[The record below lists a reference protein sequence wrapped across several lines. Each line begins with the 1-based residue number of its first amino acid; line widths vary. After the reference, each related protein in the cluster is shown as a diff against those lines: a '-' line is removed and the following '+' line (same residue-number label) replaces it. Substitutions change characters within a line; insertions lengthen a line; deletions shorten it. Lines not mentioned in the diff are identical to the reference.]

1 MEPSKMDEFVANAAL
16 LAAHLKEQC
25 ERAAASQQSSADD
38 LQGAAIVVRRT
49 IEEAKRELV
58 EHTGFAVS
66 TALAEKI
73 PAATH
78 DILETSARLKQVTDR
93 FQNEQAALERR
104 MRFLGTSTLGA
115 IAVACA
121 VLIAGTGYA
130 SWHNVKR
137 AQRSHADSEVLDAL
151 RQVTITACDG
161 APCIKLEDGLRRW
174 GKNRDYVLVD
184 GRKESN
190 GEPTDER
197 QPQ

>member
-1 MEPSKMDEFVANAAL
+1 MDEFLANAAL

-25 ERAAASQQSSADD
+25 ERATASQQSSADD
-38 LQGAAIVVRRT
+38 LRGAAIVVRRT
-49 IEEAKRELV
+49 IEEGKRELV
-58 EHTGFAVS
+58 EHAGSAVS

-73 PAATH
+73 PAATN

-93 FQNEQAALERR
+93 FHNEQAALERR
-104 MRFLGTSTLGA
+104 MRLLGTSTLSA

-130 SWHNVKR
+130 SWYNVKR
-137 AQRSHADSEVLDAL
+137 AQRAHADAEVLDAL

-184 GRKESN
+184 GRKESS
-190 GEPTDER
+190 GEPTGER
-197 QPQ
+197 QPK

>member
-1 MEPSKMDEFVANAAL
+1 MDSSKMDEFLANAAL

-25 ERAAASQQSSADD
+25 ERATASQQSSADD
-38 LQGAAIVVRRT
+38 LRGAAIVVRRT
-49 IEEAKRELV
+49 IEEGKRELV
-58 EHTGFAVS
+58 EHAGSAVS

-73 PAATH
+73 PAATN

-93 FQNEQAALERR
+93 FHNEQAALERR
-104 MRFLGTSTLGA
+104 MRLLGTSTLSA

-130 SWHNVKR
+130 SWYNVKR
-137 AQRSHADSEVLDAL
+137 AQRAHADAEVLDAL

-184 GRKESN
+184 GRKESS
-190 GEPTDER
+190 GEPTGER
-197 QPQ
+197 QPK

>member
-1 MEPSKMDEFVANAAL
+1 MDSSKMDEFVANAAL

-38 LQGAAIVVRRT
+38 LQGAAIVVRKT
-49 IEEAKRELV
+49 IEEGKRELV
-58 EHTGFAVS
+58 EHAGSAVS

-78 DILETSARLKQVTDR
+78 DLLETSARLKQVTDR
-93 FQNEQAALERR
+93 FQSEQSALERR
-104 MRFLGTSTLGA
+104 MRFLGTSTLSA

-121 VLIAGTGYA
+121 LLIAGTGYA

-137 AQRSHADSEVLDAL
+137 AQRAHADAEVLDAL

-161 APCIKLEDGLRRW
+161 VPCIKLEDGLRRW

-184 GRKESN
+184 GGKESS
-190 GEPTDER
+190 GEPPGER
-197 QPQ
+197 